1 MSSPTKERLRP
12 LNLELKSKFHY
23 NFNSLNHKATS
34 SFPRGKFYNE
44 KQKQTTAR
52 EWNLHKFFTTI
63 ELVVDFHEFGWSQ
76 YCYGFEIVYALSPA
90 LHFCT
95 QLRASGKTR
104 TLDWAGHNNK

>member
-1 MSSPTKERLRP
+1 MIIQVNFNAFLALRYFLTFLKIEPTGLYNIKIYIQSMY
-12 LNLELKSKFHY
+12 LELKSKFHY

-63 ELVVDFHEFGWSQ
+63 ELVVDFHKFG
-76 YCYGFEIVYALSPA
+76 
-90 LHFCT
+90 
-95 QLRASGKTR
+95 
-104 TLDWAGHNNK
+104 